1 MMTYDKETVKYF
13 LNNGYLVSPDFFDE
27 KFPKEKL
34 IELIIKKIKTPE
46 KPIVL
51 NKDLIPLLSKDKP
64 INDINWSEFEKSR
77 VFYEKQKDGR
87 IYNTFLNILNTE
99 NKEAALGNLIAEIK
113 NDDIA
118 NKTDLFID
126 EEENDSGANV
136 IVLNSYNKPSKK
148 REPQDFTY
156 YYNNRYE
163 ALKKILL
170 NRTELQNTVSINR
183 IISKSNR
190 EDVTIIGMVNEKT
203 ISKNDNI
210 ILIMEDPTGTIN
222 VLISKNKPEIY
233 ALAQNITLD
242 EVIGINGMLSNKF
255 IFANNIF
262 FPDVAINNR
271 TKKFDNDVYAA
282 FISDVHVGSKLFLRE
297 QFLRFINW
305 LNGDYGNKQQKEIA
319 KKIKYL
325 FIVGDLVDGVGV
337 YPGQETEL
345 EIIDVI
351 KQYEECANLLSLIR
365 KDIKILACAGQH
377 DALRLSE
384 PQPPLDKIYAKA
396 MFNIPNLLLLSN
408 PSFVN
413 INSTK
418 DFEGFNI
425 LMYHGASFHYYIAN
439 IDYLRHMDSY
449 NNPHYVLHYLIQK
462 RHLAPTHA
470 STVYV
475 PDVNEDPLVI
485 DKVPD
490 IVVCGDMH
498 RLDISQY
505 NNILTINCSCW
516 QAKTDFQEKTGN
528 NPDPAKVPI
537 FNLKTREIK
546 ILNFND

>member
-1 MMTYDKETVKYF
+1 MITYDKETVKYF
-13 LNNGYLVSPDFFDE
+13 LNKGYLVSPDFFDE
-27 KFPKEKL
+27 NIPKEEL
-34 IELIIKKIKTPE
+34 IDMIIKKIKTLE
-46 KPIVL
+46 KPTVL
-51 NKDLIPLLSKDKP
+51 NKDLLLLLSKEKL

-77 VFYEKQKDGR
+77 VFYEKHKDER
-87 IYNTFLNILNTE
+87 IYNTFLNILNTD
-99 NKEAALGNLIAEIK
+99 NKEEVLGNLIAEIK
-113 NDDIA
+113 YDNKA
-118 NKTDLFID
+118 NEADSFIS
-126 EEENDSGANV
+126 EKETDSGANV
-136 IVLNSYNKPSKK
+136 IILKSYNKPPKK
-148 REPQDFTY
+148 REPQDFTH
-156 YYNNRYE
+156 YYNRRYDT
-163 ALKKILL
+163 LKKILL

-190 EDVTIIGMVNEKT
+190 ENVTIIGMVNEKT

-210 ILIMEDPTGTIN
+210 ILVVEDPTGTISI
-222 VLISKNKPEIY
+222 LINKNKPEMY

-242 EVIGINGMLSNKF
+242 EVIGINGMLSNKL
-255 IFANNIF
+255 IFVNNIF

-271 TKKFDNDVYAA
+271 TKKFDKEVYAA

-305 LNGDYGNKQQKEIA
+305 INGDYGNEQQKEIS
-319 KKIKYL
+319 KKIKYI

-345 EIIDVI
+345 EITDVI
-351 KQYEECANLLSLIR
+351 KQYEECASLLNLIR

-396 MFNIPNLLLLSN
+396 MFNVPNLLLLSN

-439 IDYLRHMDSY
+439 IDYLRHVDSY
-449 NNPHYVLHYLIQK
+449 NNPHYVVHYLIQK